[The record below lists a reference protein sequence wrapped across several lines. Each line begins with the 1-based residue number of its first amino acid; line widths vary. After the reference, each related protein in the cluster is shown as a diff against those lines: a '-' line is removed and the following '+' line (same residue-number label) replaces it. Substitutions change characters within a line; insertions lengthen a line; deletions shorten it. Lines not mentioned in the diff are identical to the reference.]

1 MKILYGGFGHGAF
14 VQILGKLNEEL
25 SKLGIEFKAIDV
37 EGVCVGFL
45 DTGPRK
51 LLLDTRRFRGIVDEF
66 KPDFVI
72 TDNPEEYFGL
82 AAIREGIPLLV
93 YLRGDYWRE
102 RRWAIAHAPPTR
114 LLSRL
119 GRWWRIKNAN
129 ECFRRSSLIMPISRY
144 LDGIVRARFPK
155 HPTAVVHHG
164 IDPEAWQALEGEE
177 AMDLRHPCVGFVQNA
192 FTYEKTAE
200 MLVLSKVMKALPEVT
215 FYWAGD
221 GPHRDAI
228 LPELSKHDNF
238 GWLGNLNP
246 SGVKRFLAS
255 VDVYGLASGLDMLP
269 STVLEAEMARRPVI
283 ATRVGG
289 VPEMVVEGR
298 TGLLVDKG
306 DHTRWVEHIE
316 ALLGDEKGR
325 RKMGAEGRQFVE
337 ENFTVR
343 NMARQFSDAIGN
355 MYSRVNK

>member
-1 MKILYGGFGHGAF
+1 MKILFGGSGHTSF
-14 VQILGKLNEEL
+14 VSMSDKFSEEL
-25 SKLGIEFKAIDV
+25 LKIGIEFKVVDV
-37 EGVCVGFL
+37 HGICSGFPNPN
-45 DTGPRK
+45 PRK
-51 LLLDTRRFRGIVDEF
+51 WLLDTKGFREIVNEF
-66 KPDFVI
+66 NPDFVMA
-72 TDNPEEYFGL
+72 DWLGHFGL
-82 AAIREGIPLLV
+82 AAVREGIPLLV

-102 RRWAIAHAPPTR
+102 LQWAIAHAPPMK
-114 LLSRL
+114 LIDRL
-119 GRWWRIKNAN
+119 GRWWQIKNTN
-129 ECFRRSSLIMPISRY
+129 ECFRRSSLIMPISRH

-192 FTYEKTAE
+192 NIYEKTAE

-246 SGVKRFLAS
+246 TAVKRFLAS

-289 VPEMVVEGR
+289 VPEMIAEGK

-306 DHTRWVEHIE
+306 DHARWVEHIG
-316 ALLGDEKGR
+316 ALLGDAKRR
-325 RKMGAEGRQFVE
+325 RKMGAEGRRFVE
-337 ENFTVR
+337 ENFTAKT
-343 NMARQFSDAIGN
+343 MARQLSDAVGKI
-355 MYSRVNK
+355 